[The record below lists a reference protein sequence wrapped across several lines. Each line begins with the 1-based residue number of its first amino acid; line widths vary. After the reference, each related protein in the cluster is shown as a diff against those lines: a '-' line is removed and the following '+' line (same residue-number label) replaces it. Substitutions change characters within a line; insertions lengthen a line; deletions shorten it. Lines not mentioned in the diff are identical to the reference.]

1 MEPDLVEKLELTKIL
16 NESYNSDITFTKTIK
31 KYTVDLICEYWF
43 FVMILIIILIL
54 VLGQFT
60 KKQKV
65 KKDIKENEIEIV
77 PKNKKYVK
85 DGYTNINDYYTQTPR
100 LSLT

>member
-1 MEPDLVEKLELTKIL
+1 
-16 NESYNSDITFTKTIK
+16 
-31 KYTVDLICEYWF
+31 
-43 FVMILIIILIL
+43 MILIIILIL